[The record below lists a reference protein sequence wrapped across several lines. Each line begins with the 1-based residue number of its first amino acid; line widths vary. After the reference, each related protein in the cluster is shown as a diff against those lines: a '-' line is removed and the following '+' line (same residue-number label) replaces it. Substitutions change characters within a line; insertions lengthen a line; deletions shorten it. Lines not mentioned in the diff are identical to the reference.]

1 MARVNTSKSQ
11 IYGKRT
17 INFAHK
23 PSPANRSKSKTGKD
37 RLVSGALN
45 KRQFAKYKAY
55 IRNKARQDFEE
66 EGENAGEND
75 DGCEGTSNVVDG
87 YAEDV
92 TPENT
97 SITASAETTVPQI
110 KKRRRKIEP
119 STGLITLYQ
128 RWIDLLPH
136 LVQSLMDVKAIF
148 VSGHQPDRLTTEC
161 LNFDCS
167 RQQRTITFLS
177 WNGELEII

>member
-1 MARVNTSKSQ
+1 MARVNTAKSQ
-11 IYGKRT
+11 IYGIRT
-17 INFAHK
+17 VNFAHK
-23 PSPANRSKSKTGKD
+23 PSPANRSKSKAGKD
-37 RLVSGALN
+37 RLVAGALN
-45 KRQFAKYKAY
+45 KRQLAKYKAY
-55 IRNKARQDFEE
+55 IRNKTRQDIEE

-75 DGCEGTSNVVDG
+75 DGCEGSSNVVHG

-92 TPENT
+92 APENT
-97 SITASAETTVPQI
+97 PITASPETTVPQN
-110 KKRRRKIEP
+110 KKRRRKVEP
-119 STGLITLYQ
+119 SIGLTTLYQ

-148 VSGHQPDRLTTEC
+148 VSGHQPDRLMTEC
-161 LNFDCS
+161 LDFDCS